1 MAVRPAPP
9 ILGSPM
15 SVRVRFAPSPT
26 GHLHIGGAR
35 TALSNYLYARKHGG
49 VHILRIEDTDPER
62 SRREHEVQI
71 LRDLSWLG
79 IGWDEG
85 PDVGGA
91 LGPYRQSER
100 MDRYNAVISELLAS
114 GKAYRCN
121 ATKEE
126 LDEMREAQKAR
137 GEDPRYDR
145 RNRDA
150 NLGPD
155 CGPHVVRLKL
165 PTDGTTVMHDI
176 IKGDVEV
183 SNEKLDDF
191 VIRRTDGA
199 PTYNFVVVVDDI
211 DMQITHVVRGDDHV
225 NNTPKQIHV
234 YRALGADIP
243 RFAHLPM
250 ILGSDG
256 SRLSKRHGHT
266 SLGSYRDMGILKE
279 AMLNYL
285 ARLGWSHGDQE
296 IFDHDELVS
305 LFTLGAIGKSG
316 AQWDMAK
323 LTWLNETWIRRLSP
337 ADLAQR
343 CLPFFAEKGL
353 TIDPDR
359 VELAVSSV
367 QKRASTLLE
376 LVDQAAFY
384 FVEADSLDYEQ
395 KATKKWWKAATGP
408 LLTAFAD
415 RVEALDGWDETHM
428 GAMVDAFCA
437 EHEVKMGKIAQ
448 PVRIA
453 LTGRGQGPGLYEMM
467 LGLGRE
473 RSVRRIRRAAERCP
487 SPA

>member
-1 MAVRPAPP
+1 MT
-9 ILGSPM
+9 
-15 SVRVRFAPSPT
+15 VRVRFAPSPT

-35 TALSNYLYARKHGG
+35 TALSNYLFARKHGG
-49 VHILRIEDTDPER
+49 VHVLRIEDTDPER

-71 LRDLSWLG
+71 LRDLAWLG
-79 IGWDEG
+79 IGWEEG
-85 PDVGGA
+85 PDVGGS

-100 MDRYNAVISELLAS
+100 MERYGAIITELLAS

-121 ATKEE
+121 ATKDE
-126 LDEMREAQKAR
+126 LDAMREAQKAR

-165 PTDGTTVMHDI
+165 PIEGTTVMQDI
-176 IKGDVEV
+176 IKGEVVV

-234 YRALGADIP
+234 YGALGAEIP
-243 RFAHLPM
+243 QFAHLPM
-250 ILGSDG
+250 ILGADG

-266 SLGSYRDMGILKE
+266 SLGSYRDMGIIKE

-296 IFDHDELVS
+296 IFTHDELVS

-323 LTWLNETWIRRLSP
+323 LTWLNETWIRRLTPS
-337 ADLAQR
+337 DLAAR
-343 CLPFFAEKGL
+343 SKPFFAEKGI
-353 TIDPDR
+353 TVDEDR
-359 VELAVSSV
+359 LETAVVSV
-367 QKRASTLLE
+367 QKRASTLVD
-376 LVDQAAFY
+376 LVEQAEFY
-384 FVEADSLDYEQ
+384 FVDADTLDYEA
-395 KATKKWWKAATGP
+395 KAKKKWWKTATGP
-408 LLTAFAD
+408 LLADFAD
-415 RVEALDGWDETHM
+415 RLEGLADWDEAAMTTMVEAFTAH
-428 GAMVDAFCA
+428 
-437 EHEVKMGKIAQ
+437 HEVKLGKIAQ

-453 LTGRGQGPGLYEMM
+453 LTGKGRGPGLYEMM
-467 LGLGRE
+467 LGLGRK
-473 RSVRRIRRAAERCP
+473 RSVRRIRRAAEHCP
-487 SPA
+487 KPA

>member
-1 MAVRPAPP
+1 MT
-9 ILGSPM
+9 
-15 SVRVRFAPSPT
+15 VRVRFAPSPT

-35 TALSNYLYARKHGG
+35 TALSNYLFARKHGG
-49 VHILRIEDTDPER
+49 AHILRIEDTDLER

-71 LRDLSWLG
+71 LRDLAWLG
-79 IGWDEG
+79 IGWEEG
-85 PDVGGA
+85 PNVGGA

-100 MDRYNAVISELLAS
+100 LERYNSIIADLLAS

-121 ATKEE
+121 ATKEA

-137 GEDPRYDR
+137 GDDPRYDR

-165 PTDGTTVMHDI
+165 PTEGTTVMNDI
-176 IKGDVEV
+176 IKGEIEI

-211 DMQITHVVRGDDHV
+211 DMEITHVVRGDDHV

-234 YRALGADIP
+234 YKVLGAAIP
-243 RFAHLPM
+243 AFAHLPM
-250 ILGSDG
+250 ILGADG

-266 SLGSYRDMGILKE
+266 SLGSYREMGIIKE

-296 IFDHDELVS
+296 IFDHTELIS

-323 LTWLNETWIRRLSP
+323 LTWLNETWIRRLAP
-337 ADLAQR
+337 ADLAAR
-343 CLPFFAEKGL
+343 STPFLEALGVTVDQNRIE
-353 TIDPDR
+353 I
-359 VELAVSSV
+359 AVTSV
-367 QKRASTLLE
+367 QKRASTL
-376 LVDQAAFY
+376 VDLAEQAAFY
-384 FVEADSLDYEQ
+384 FVDGDTLDYEA
-395 KATKKWWKAATGP
+395 KATKKWWKTKTGP
-408 LLTAFAD
+408 LLADFAD
-415 RVEALDGWDETHM
+415 RLEGLDGWDEASM
-428 GAMVDAFCA
+428 EAMVDAFCA
-437 EHEVKMGKIAQ
+437 HHEVKMGKIAQ

-453 LTGRGQGPGLYEMM
+453 LTGRGRGPGLYEMM

-473 RSVRRIRRAAERCP
+473 QSVHRIRRAADLCP
-487 SPA
+487 TPV

>member
-1 MAVRPAPP
+1 MT
-9 ILGSPM
+9 
-15 SVRVRFAPSPT
+15 VRVRFAPSPT

-49 VHILRIEDTDPER
+49 VHVLRIEDTDPER

-71 LRDLSWLG
+71 LRDLAWLG

-85 PDVGGA
+85 PDCGGDY
-91 LGPYRQSER
+91 GPYRQSER
-100 MDRYNAVISELLAS
+100 MDRYNAIIADLLSS

-121 ATKEE
+121 ATKDE
-126 LDEMREAQKAR
+126 LDAMREAQKAR
-137 GEDPRYDR
+137 GDDPRYDR

-165 PTDGTTVMHDI
+165 PIEGTTVVNDI
-176 IKGDVEV
+176 IKGDVV
-183 SNEKLDDF
+183 VANEKLDDF
-191 VIRRTDGA
+191 VIQRTDGT

-211 DMQITHVVRGDDHV
+211 DMAITHVVRGDDHV
-225 NNTPKQIHV
+225 NNTPKQIHA
-234 YRALGADIP
+234 YAALGAEP
-243 RFAHLPM
+243 PAFAHLPM
-250 ILGSDG
+250 ILGTDG

-266 SLGSYRDMGILKE
+266 SLGSYRDMGIIKE

-305 LFTLGAIGKSG
+305 LFSLDAIGKSG

-337 ADLAQR
+337 ADLAAR
-343 CLPFFAEKGL
+343 SRPFFEAQGL
-353 TIDPDR
+353 VVDDDR
-359 VELAVSSV
+359 LETAVVSV
-367 QKRASTLLE
+367 QKRASTLIDLAE
-376 LVDQAAFY
+376 QAAFY
-384 FVEADSLDYEQ
+384 FVDADTLDYEA
-395 KATKKWWKAATGP
+395 KATKKWWKTATGP
-408 LLTAFAD
+408 LLSAFAD
-415 RVEALDGWDETHM
+415 SLAALDSWDEPAM
-428 GAMVDAFCA
+428 EAMVGTFCT
-437 EHEVKMGKIAQ
+437 EHAVKLGKIAQ

-453 LTGRGQGPGLYEMM
+453 LTGKGRGPGLYEMM

-473 RSVRRIRRAAERCP
+473 RTVRRIRRAAERCP
-487 SPA
+487 KPVQ